1 MTNKVDLEKFT
12 GQNDFNMWR
21 IKMEALLITQG
32 LGDAIDPVIKS
43 ENTEASSS
51 RTPEQMAEIDKKA
64 RSTIILSLGDSVIRE
79 VAKEKTVAGLWAKLE
94 QLQSL
99 SLEEV
104 KSALGTKKLKDK
116 QDNSESESSE
126 GLMARGRSEKREYK
140 GKKQG
145 RSKSKQKHLKC
156 FHCHKEGH
164 FKRDCP
170 ERKTKQKE
178 PKEKSGNAAIAT
190 EETSFET
197 AEVLIATKEKTQGQW
212 VLDSGCTFHMSPNR
226 NYFTTYQSC
235 DGGMVLMG
243 NNSVCKVVGIGTVSL
258 KMYDDMVREL
268 TQVRHVP
275 ELKRNL
281 ISIGMRD
288 QTGCVIKAENGTLKV
303 IRGSIVIMKGTKQNG
318 LYVLNGHTTVGE
330 ASVTEKS
337 EDKAKLWHLRLG
349 HMSERGL
356 KELKKKGV
364 FGSDKLSSLGFCE
377 DCILGKAS
385 RLKFESAV
393 HSTKERL
400 AYIHSDLWGPAQVDS
415 LGGCRYFLSLIDDY
429 SRMVWVYVLKTK
441 DEVLE
446 RFKRWK
452 ILVETQTS
460 LKVKALRTDNGMEF
474 CNKEFGDFC
483 ERHGIM
489 RHKTVIHTPQQNGL
503 AKRMNRTL
511 MDKVRCM
518 LLYSKLPKSLWAEAL
533 NTACYLVNR
542 SPSTA
547 IECKTPIELW
557 SGRVADYSKLR
568 IFGCVAYAHVKQ
580 GKLEPRALKCRFL
593 GYPDGVKG
601 YRLWCIDLKPPKCI
615 ISRDVTFN
623 ESEILNN
630 SKATE
635 SKEYRSEIKP
645 GSIQFQVESHEQD
658 MIESETEEDAG
669 RVADGSDG
677 VQESEPA
684 ENENNSYQLV
694 RDRKRRAVRPP
705 KRYAVADLIA
715 YALTAAQEINEEEP
729 RTYKEAIN
737 NRDKLKWKKA
747 MDEEIESLMKNG
759 TWKLIVRPEKRKT
772 VSCKWIFKIKEGISD
787 AEPSRFKARLVAR
800 GFTQREGIDFNEIF
814 SPVVKHASIR
824 VILALVAIQDM
835 YLEQMDVKTAFLH
848 GELQEEIVMEQPEG
862 YVVSGKEDHVCL
874 LKKSLYGLKQS
885 PRQWYLKFDSFMT
898 KHAYKRSNYDCCV
911 YFKDIGDGKMIYL
924 MLYVDDMLIAC
935 HSINEISH
943 LKDLLSSEFD
953 MKDLGAARKILGM
966 EIIRDRR
973 RKLMFLTQQG
983 YVKKVLLR
991 FGMHEFKSVQTPL
1004 ANHFKLS
1011 AAQCPQTDAEQGK
1024 MARIPYSSAVG
1035 SLMYAM
1041 VLTRP
1046 DISHAV
1052 SIVSRFMANPGYEH
1066 WRAVQW
1072 IMRYLKSTMEFG
1084 LLYGGLKQ
1092 EGHKLVGYVD
1102 SDFAGDLDKRRS
1114 QTCFIFTLGGCTVN
1128 WKATLQSVV
1137 ALSTTE
1143 AEYTAAAE
1151 AFKEAIWLKG
1161 MVSELGAKQETV
1173 EVYCDSQ
1180 SAIHLS
1186 KNQTHHERTKHID
1199 VKLHFVRLEVS
1210 KGTVKMLKESSDSEN
1225 DDQSDSDS
1233 DGGLD
1238 YCIGDDNDDDDDGD
1252 GLDFS
1257 SDY

>member
-21 IKMEALLITQG
+21 IKMKALLITQG

-43 ENTEASSS
+43 GNAEASSS

-79 VAKEKTVAGLWAKLE
+79 VVKEKTVAGLWAKLE
-94 QLQSL
+94 QLYMTKSLANRLYIKKKMFSLRMIEGASLDEHIDEFNKVCNELKTIDEGLSDDSKALLLISSLPKSYEHFVDALLYGRQSL

-126 GLMARGRSEKREYK
+126 GLMVRGRSEKREYK

-170 ERKTKQKE
+170 ERKTKEKE
-178 PKEKSGNAAIAT
+178 SKDKYGNAAIAT
-190 EETSFET
+190 EETNFET
-197 AEVLIATKEKTQGQW
+197 AEVFIATKEKTQGQW

-243 NNSVCKVVGIGTVSL
+243 NNSVCKVIGIRIVSL
-258 KMYDDMVREL
+258 KMYDGMVREL

-275 ELKRNL
+275 KLKKNL
-281 ISIGMRD
+281 ISIGMLD
-288 QTGCVIKAENGTLKV
+288 QTGCVIKAENGSLKV
-303 IRGSIVIMKGTKQNG
+303 IRGSIVIMKSTKQNG

-337 EDKAKLWHLRLG
+337 EDKARLWHLRLG

-356 KELKKKGV
+356 KELQKKGV

-377 DCILGKAS
+377 DCILGKAF
-385 RLKFESAV
+385 RLKF
-393 HSTKERL
+393 
-400 AYIHSDLWGPAQVDS
+400 DLWGPAQVDS

-460 LKVKALRTDNGMEF
+460 LKVKALRIDNGLEF

-503 AKRMNRTL
+503 AERMNRTL
-511 MDKVRCM
+511 MDKVRCI

-533 NTACYLVNR
+533 NTTCYLVNR

-580 GKLEPRALKCRFL
+580 GKLEPRALRCRFL

-623 ESEILNN
+623 ESEILNK
-630 SKATE
+630 SKTTE
-635 SKEYRSEIKP
+635 SKDHISKIRP
-645 GSIQFQVESHEQD
+645 GIVQFEVESHEQD
-658 MIESETEEDAG
+658 RTESETEGDLE
-669 RVADGSDG
+669 RVTDGSDV

-684 ENENNSYQLV
+684 ENEDNSYQLV

-705 KRYAVADLIA
+705 KRYTVADLIA
-715 YALTAAQEINEEEP
+715 YALIAAQEVNEEEP

-737 NRDKLKWKKA
+737 SRDKLKWKEA

-772 VSCKWIFKIKEGISD
+772 VSFKWIFKVKEGISD

-835 YLEQMDVKTAFLH
+835 YLEQMDVKTTFLH

-898 KHAYKRSNYDCCV
+898 KHAYKRCNYDCCV
-911 YFKDIGDGKMIYL
+911 YFRDIGDGKMIYV

-935 HSINEISH
+935 HSIDEISH
-943 LKDLLSSEFD
+943 LKNLLSSEFD
-953 MKDLGAARKILGM
+953 MKDLEAARKILGM

-973 RKLMFLTQQG
+973 RKLMFLTQQS

-991 FGMHEFKSVQTPL
+991 FGMHESKSVQTPL

-1011 AAQCPQTDAEQGK
+1011 AAQCPQIDAEQEKWQGYLTPVQLGASC
-1024 MARIPYSSAVG
+1024 MPWF
-1035 SLMYAM
+1035 SLD
-1041 VLTRP
+1041 L
-1046 DISHAV
+1046 ISH
-1052 SIVSRFMANPGYEH
+1052 
-1066 WRAVQW
+1066 
-1072 IMRYLKSTMEFG
+1072 
-1084 LLYGGLKQ
+1084 
-1092 EGHKLVGYVD
+1092 
-1102 SDFAGDLDKRRS
+1102 
-1114 QTCFIFTLGGCTVN
+1114 
-1128 WKATLQSVV
+1128 
-1137 ALSTTE
+1137 
-1143 AEYTAAAE
+1143 
-1151 AFKEAIWLKG
+1151 
-1161 MVSELGAKQETV
+1161 
-1173 EVYCDSQ
+1173 
-1180 SAIHLS
+1180 
-1186 KNQTHHERTKHID
+1186 
-1199 VKLHFVRLEVS
+1199 
-1210 KGTVKMLKESSDSEN
+1210 ML
-1225 DDQSDSDS
+1225 
-1233 DGGLD
+1233 
-1238 YCIGDDNDDDDDGD
+1238 
-1252 GLDFS
+1252 
-1257 SDY
+1257 

>member
-43 ENTEASSS
+43 GNAEASSS

-126 GLMARGRSEKREYK
+126 GLMARGRSEKKEYK

-178 PKEKSGNAAIAT
+178 PKDKSGNAAIAT

-243 NNSVCKVVGIGTVSL
+243 NNSVCKVVEIGTVSL
-258 KMYDDMVREL
+258 KMYDGMVREL

-275 ELKRNL
+275 EFKKNL
-281 ISIGMRD
+281 ISIGMLD

-303 IRGSIVIMKGTKQNG
+303 TRGSIVIMKGTKQNG

-356 KELKKKGV
+356 KELQKKGV

-503 AKRMNRTL
+503 AERMNRTL

-557 SGRVADYSKLR
+557 SGRVTDYSKLR

-635 SKEYRSEIKP
+635 SKEYRSETRP
-645 GSIQFQVESHEQD
+645 GSIQFEVESYEQD
-658 MIESETEEDAG
+658 MTESETEEDAG
-669 RVADGSDG
+669 RVTDGSDG

-715 YALTAAQEINEEEP
+715 YALTAAQEVNEEEP

-772 VSCKWIFKIKEGISD
+772 VSCKWIFKIKEGIFD

-911 YFKDIGDGKMIYL
+911 YFKDIDDGKMIYL

-935 HSINEISH
+935 HNINEISH

-953 MKDLGAARKILGM
+953 MKDLGATRKIL
-966 EIIRDRR
+966 
-973 RKLMFLTQQG
+973 
-983 YVKKVLLR
+983 
-991 FGMHEFKSVQTPL
+991 
-1004 ANHFKLS
+1004 
-1011 AAQCPQTDAEQGK
+1011 EQGK

-1052 SIVSRFMANPGYEH
+1052 SVVSRFMANPGYEH

-1072 IMRYLKSTMEFG
+1072 IMRNLKGTMEFG

-1102 SDFAGDLDKRRS
+1102 SDFAGDLDKMRS
-1114 QTCFIFTLGGCTVN
+1114 QTGFIFTLGGCTVN

-1151 AFKEAIWLKG
+1151 AFKEAIWLKR
-1161 MVSELGAKQETV
+1161 MVPELGAKQETV

-1186 KNQTHHERTKHID
+1186 KNQTYHERTKHID

-1210 KGTVKMLKESSDSEN
+1210 KGTVKMLKVHT
-1225 DDQSDSDS
+1225 DQNPADMLTKAVPSAKLNFCLSLAGICS
-1233 DGGLD
+1233 
-1238 YCIGDDNDDDDDGD
+1238 
-1252 GLDFS
+1252 F
-1257 SDY
+1257 